1 MGLLKSGEDRRMVQ
15 LKIVNYLLILDLRL
29 PIEKQ

>member
-1 MGLLKSGEDRRMVQ
+1 MGLLKSGEDRQMVQ
-15 LKIVNYLLILDLRL
+15 SKIVNYLLILDLRL